1 MAASKHLF
9 TAESEVEEMQL
20 YFPFDGSFKF
30 YELESDLSLVEEKFF
45 RQDLLGDATFDAL
58 LGYIGDGNYPAG
70 EHWEELRDR
79 CRDIASRLTALYH
92 LPESNVKYTN
102 AGLLVT
108 RSEGAVPA
116 SDNRTKDLKLSIVHK
131 CQELMDMLVRFLN
144 RNTAVFA
151 DWALSDN
158 RKEYA
163 RLIIPDA
170 TTFSDIYPIGDN
182 YWIFRKLRP
191 FMVEVEDTYVTES
204 LGAEYLEEIRSELE
218 NDNISADNLPV
229 VKLLRKMLAYFTMA
243 EAIPR
248 LGIDISPR
256 GIIMFSN
263 ERGSYDESFI
273 PAEESRIKN
282 LVDKALA
289 QAKSQRFRLQ
299 SLLDDNASE
308 SKYTIYFN
316 SDIYTDPEE
325 GDFDYG
331 NDPDDE
337 ERNGYYA
344 G

>member
-1 MAASKHLF
+1 MAAAKHLF
-9 TAESEVEEMQL
+9 SSIDEMQK
-20 YFPFDGSFKF
+20 YFPFDGDFEF
-30 YELESDLSLVEEKFF
+30 WELESDLNLIEEKFF
-45 RQDLLGDATFDAL
+45 RQDVLGDATFDAL
-58 LGYIGDGNYPAG
+58 LGYIADDDYPVG
-70 EHWEELRDR
+70 GHWEELRDR
-79 CRDIASRLTALYH
+79 CRDVAARLTALYH
-92 LPESNVKYTN
+92 LPESNVKYTS
-102 AGLLVT
+102 AGMLVT

-116 SDNRTKDLKLSIVHK
+116 SDNRTKDLKLNIVHK
-131 CQELMDMLVRFLN
+131 SQEILDLLVRFLN

-170 TTFSDIYPIGDN
+170 LTFSKIYPIEDN
-182 YWIFRKLRP
+182 HWIFRKLRP
-191 FMVEVEDTYVTES
+191 FMAEVEDTYVTES
-204 LGAEYLEEIRSELE
+204 LSADYLDEIRREIE
-218 NDNISADNLPV
+218 EDTISTDNLPV
-229 VKLLRKMLAYFTMA
+229 VKLLQKMVAYFTMA

-263 ERGSYDESFI
+263 ERGNYDESFL
-273 PAEESRIKN
+273 PAEQNRTQLLI
-282 LVDKALA
+282 DQATA

-299 SLLDDNASE
+299 SLLDDNAS
-308 SKYTIYFN
+308 STKYSTYFN
-316 SDIYTDPEE
+316 SDVYTNPEE
-325 GDFDYG
+325 GEFDYG